1 MAMNMGWMEKRQYE
15 RVDAAIKVSYR
26 VLSKE
31 ELVQNLVNPAY
42 RESTVDRLPEISKK
56 SPTMSAVTK
65 DISMGGLSLF
75 GENEFPP
82 DSALEILL
90 YLPAYPSPISM
101 IAEVVRTQETSSA
114 TGELFRAG
122 LKILAINKQ
131 DINRLDRFLL
141 AEKLRKHSGGT

>member
-1 MAMNMGWMEKRQYE
+1 MSMNMGWMEKRQFE

-26 VLSKE
+26 VIPKS
-31 ELVQNLVNPAY
+31 ELVRHLTDSAY
-42 RESTVDRLPEISKK
+42 RESTTDRLPELSKK
-56 SPTMSAVTK
+56 SPTMHAVTK

-75 GENEFPP
+75 GETEFPP
-82 DSALEILL
+82 DSALEIFL
-90 YLPAYPSPISM
+90 YLPTYPSPITM
-101 IAEVVRTQETSSA
+101 IAEILRTQASSSS